1 MDMGSIFEPV
11 NIEKQK
17 LYVKQN
23 MESKLGVSK

>member
-11 NIEKQK
+11 NIEKQN

-23 MESKLGVSK
+23 MESKLGASK